1 MEKRILIQRWLGS
14 EPHSIP
20 IYDEASVS
28 SIRARVRETGQQSN
42 ITGEVIATAALIA
55 SELAHNH
62 LSHARQGYIA
72 VRAIERQGVKGL
84 ELVAADLGPG
94 IETPSAAIRG
104 EAKHSG
110 SLGAGLA
117 AVCGLAD
124 EVRFDNRIGEGLC
137 VVARKFEAA
146 AAGSCDFA
154 IMSKP
159 YPGEPISGDDAVV
172 IQSEGGFVAA
182 VADGLGHGPEAREA
196 SNRAVEVLRKNTHA
210 GLDQIALSINNELNG
225 TRGCAIGLMRFQ
237 RQDAALEYVSAGDV
251 QAQLYHWRDTHF
263 FTPMPFMLGM
273 GQLKPQKIRVEK
285 VAVQSRSV
293 LLMFTDGLKSRTNL
307 KGELEMLRQPPI
319 VIAEHLLRTQSRP
332 DDDALGCVI
341 RIAQIV

>member
-28 SIRARVRETGQQSN
+28 SIRTRVRETGQRSN
-42 ITGEVIATAALIA
+42 TTGEVIETTALIA

-62 LSHARQGYIA
+62 LSHASQGYLT
-72 VRAIERQGVKGL
+72 VKPVEREGVKGL
-84 ELVAADLGPG
+84 EVVAADLGPG
-94 IETPSAAIRG
+94 IETPAAAILG
-104 EAKHSG
+104 EGKHTG

-117 AVCGLAD
+117 AVCRLAD

-137 VVARKFEAA
+137 VVARKFEAVA
-146 AAGSCDFA
+146 AASSEFA

-159 YPGEPISGDDAVV
+159 YPGQPVSGDDAIV
-172 IQSEGGFVAA
+172 IPSQAGFVAA

-196 SNRAVEVLRKNTHA
+196 SNRAVEVLRKNTQA
-210 GLDQIALSINNELNG
+210 GLDQIALSINSELSG
-225 TRGCAIGLMRFQ
+225 TRGCAIGITRFQ

-251 QAQLYHWRDTHF
+251 QAQLYHWRDAHF
-263 FTPMPFMLGM
+263 FTPMPFMLGV
-273 GQLKPQKIRVEK
+273 GQMKPQKIRVER
-285 VAVQSRSV
+285 VTVQSRSV
-293 LLMFTDGLKSRTNL
+293 LVMFTDGLKSRTHL

-319 VIAEHLLRTQSRP
+319 AIAEHLLRTQSRP
-332 DDDALGCVI
+332 DDDALVCVI
-341 RIAQIV
+341 RILV